1 MLSIH
6 FLRLFAEER
15 ERLLQEELRVR
26 RLLHGDGATADERN
40 EGPSGRYRTSWRART
55 PRARAITR

>member
-15 ERLLQEELRVR
+15 ERLLQEELRMR
-26 RLLHGDGATADERN
+26 RLLQDDGVAADKTK
-40 EGPSGRYRTSWRART
+40 EGPSAHYRISCRART